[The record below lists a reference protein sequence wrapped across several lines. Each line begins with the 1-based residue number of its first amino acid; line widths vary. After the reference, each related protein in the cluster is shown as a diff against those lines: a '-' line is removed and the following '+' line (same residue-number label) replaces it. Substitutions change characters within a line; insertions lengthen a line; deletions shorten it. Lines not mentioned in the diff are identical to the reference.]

1 VNTATAEK
9 LASVRR
15 RGASLALG
23 FAGLFILLSLLTFSP
38 ADVTGNVWPP
48 PGSTQNVC
56 GQVGAGLAQWLMLH
70 FGYAAY
76 VAVALA
82 AGFAARCLLK
92 RDVIDAWM
100 SVFGALTLLVST
112 AAAAELSGVQPASLP
127 GGGGVVGIAV
137 SDALLAH
144 LGQWGAWLGTLLLI
158 AIGAVLLSVDE
169 LVAWLWRHAGGHV
182 AAWWRS
188 SREAIVAATA
198 RQPAT
203 QPAAGPAPARTSR
216 PEPPP
221 EPASKPPIRSGGA
234 PLREPAPAAVAE
246 RDEPD
251 EPAPVADEP
260 EPNPAAEPE
269 ADSGAEPE
277 PEPKEVPPIRSAKT
291 KTRAID
297 KIAAIPDRVCDADYE
312 LPPLA
317 LLEDPEHVD
326 ESTLEQMIRENSEI
340 LERTLSEFG
349 IGARVVGIEK
359 GPQVTRYELQL
370 AAGIKL
376 TRVTNLADDIAMAV
390 KAPSVRVVAPIP
402 GRSTVGIE
410 VPNALKEV
418 VRLVEL
424 MTCDEFLR
432 RRDKLVLPVLMGKD
446 ASGTP
451 VISDLTRMPH
461 LLIAGATGSGK
472 SVCMSSII
480 VTLLMVHRPEDLRL
494 ILVDP
499 KMVEMGMFEG
509 LPHLLTP
516 VVTDMK
522 RAPHVL
528 EWACKQ
534 MDERYDQL
542 ARVGVRHC
550 TQYNKLG
557 EEGIRKRL
565 GPDFDYEDNEIPF
578 HMPYIVIIVDEL
590 ADMMMTASKEV
601 EVSITRLAQKSRAV
615 GIHIILA
622 TQRPSVDVI
631 TGLIKSNLPTRVSFQ
646 VTSKVDSRTIL
657 DRNGAEKLLGSGDLL
672 FVPPGT
678 SDLVR
683 VQGTY
688 CSDSEIKAIADFA
701 REQGEPAY
709 RMNVKQLG
717 RDEEATGK
725 SSRTVPPVP
734 AGPIIP
740 EEEPPATSPLED
752 YSPDDLY
759 DDACR
764 VVLQHRRGSVSLLQ
778 RKLEI
783 GYTRAARL
791 VEMMAAEGIVG
802 GYKGSKARQ
811 VVMTLREWE
820 EMRGIPPEER
830 LSTDD
835 DDDGAFVDDDDED
848 DAVDDAA

>member
-1 VNTATAEK
+1 VNADTAEK
-9 LASVRR
+9 LTSVRR
-15 RGASLALG
+15 RAVSLALS
-23 FAGLFILLSLLTFSP
+23 FAGLFILLSLLTFN
-38 ADVTGNVWPP
+38 ANDVPGNVWPP
-48 PGSTQNVC
+48 AGAVQNVC
-56 GQVGAGLAQWLMLH
+56 GRLGARLAHWLMMH

-76 VAVALA
+76 VAVILA
-82 AGFAARCLLK
+82 AGFAARCRMK

-112 AAAAELSGVQPASLP
+112 AAAAEMLGLRPEGLP
-127 GGGGVVGIAV
+127 GSGGLIGIAV
-137 SDALLAH
+137 SDTLFVH
-144 LGQWGAWLGTLLLI
+144 LGGWGAWLGTLLLI
-158 AIGAVLLSVDE
+158 TLGAVLLSADE
-169 LVAWLWRHAGGHV
+169 MLAWLWEKSSVRV
-182 AAWWRS
+182 AAWR
-188 SREAIVAATA
+188 AA
-198 RQPAT
+198 
-203 QPAAGPAPARTSR
+203 ARTSAAAR
-216 PEPPP
+216 PVTPTPEPL
-221 EPASKPPIRSGGA
+221 AKPRRA
-234 PLREPAPAAVAE
+234 PAPSPQRAGADD
-246 RDEPD
+246 DEATED
-251 EPAPVADEP
+251 ADEG
-260 EPNPAAEPE
+260 ELDADLAE
-269 ADSGAEPE
+269 EPE
-277 PEPKEVPPIRSAKT
+277 PELDDGPEPEPRELPPIRSAKT
-291 KTRAID
+291 KTRPID
-297 KIAAIPDRVCDADYE
+297 KIARIPDRVCDDDYE
-312 LPPLA
+312 LPPLT
-317 LLEDPEHVD
+317 LLEEAEPVD
-326 ESTLEQMIRENSEI
+326 EGELEQMIRENSET

-349 IGARVVGIEK
+349 IGARVVGIER

-376 TRVTNLADDIAMAV
+376 TRVTNLSDDVAMAV

-410 VPNALKEV
+410 VPNAIKEV
-418 VRLVEL
+418 VRLIEL
-424 MTCDEFLR
+424 MTCEEFLR
-432 RRDKLVLPVLMGKD
+432 RQDKLVLPILMGKD
-446 ASGTP
+446 ASGAP

-480 VTLLMVHRPEDLRL
+480 VTLLMVHRPEDLRM

-499 KMVEMGMFEG
+499 KMVEMGMFERI
-509 LPHLLTP
+509 PHLLTP

-534 MDERYDQL
+534 MDERYDLL
-542 ARVGVRHC
+542 ARVGCRHV
-550 TQYNKLG
+550 TQFNKLG
-557 EEGIRKRL
+557 EEGIRNRL
-565 GPDFDYEDNEIPF
+565 GDDFDYEDNEIPF
-578 HMPYIVIIVDEL
+578 HMPYILVIVDEL

-657 DRNGAEKLLGSGDLL
+657 DRNGAEKLLGCGDLL

-678 SDLVR
+678 SDLIR

-688 CSDSEIKAIADFA
+688 CSDSEIKAITDFV
-701 REQGEPAY
+701 RDQGQPAY
-709 RMNVKQLG
+709 MMNVKQLG
-717 RDEEATGK
+717 RDEAATGK
-725 SSRTVPPVP
+725 SGRTVPAVP

-740 EEEPPATSPLED
+740 EEEPGPNSPLED

-764 VVLQHRRGSVSLLQ
+764 VVLQMRRGSVSLLQ

-791 VEMMAAEGIVG
+791 IEMMAAEGVVG

-830 LSTDD
+830 LSTDEDEDEDADTIAD
-835 DDDGAFVDDDDED
+835 DDDAI
-848 DAVDDAA
+848 DDAA